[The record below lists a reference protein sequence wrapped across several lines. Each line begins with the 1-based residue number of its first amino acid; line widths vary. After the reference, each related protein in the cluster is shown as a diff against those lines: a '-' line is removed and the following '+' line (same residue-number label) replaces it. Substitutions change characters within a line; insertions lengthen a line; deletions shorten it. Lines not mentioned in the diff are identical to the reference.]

1 MYLVG
6 EPVPQAVANKWASYT
21 DLYNMYGPTE
31 GTCGATIKHL
41 VPGSPVTIG
50 GPNPTSR
57 VYVLNSRRRLAQPGM
72 IGEIYL
78 AGVQIAKGYL
88 NLPDQTK
95 ERFLPDSICCVAEQ
109 MYKTG
114 DRGYWN
120 EDGEIVLLGRN
131 DRQIKL
137 LGYRLDLNDLEIR
150 VAKAMPEV
158 DAVAIAR
165 HGNHLIA
172 MVQPVSLDIEE
183 FRRRAA
189 AVLPSYAVP
198 HQVVPVARLPTT
210 TAGKVDYAAVASS
223 HTAIS
228 KSSSEHPKVTEKLVI
243 AAFRHSLSLS
253 EETTVTDESSFIDLG
268 GNSLQQLSL
277 AQHLSK
283 FFHTRV
289 PLRMIIQCPRVKELA
304 RSIEKHKATAGHV
317 ISPTLSRNIGQ
328 VSPIESEWLQ
338 KYRLG
343 AGSSSF
349 NVCFASCFDEG
360 VINGNKLADAWNAVL
375 ARHKILRCRY
385 ISRHGNAAVREYL
398 DFVPQT
404 ERTRR
409 LDLWHEVNRPF
420 HIDQENSVRIFI
432 TKDKLLV
439 VLSHIIADYTTLST
453 LLREASAVYNGQ
465 ELAPI
470 TRDYFDA
477 SVWYE
482 PVPSCHLDFWR
493 KYLQDCPSNP
503 PILGRQQDRNGY
515 QGKSVATLVGCDT
528 FRAMREYSVTAK
540 VSMQQLVTAA
550 VTLCLDLDPSRTDL
564 VIGSPF
570 INRNVEDLE
579 TVGLY
584 LEPLPVR
591 IKYDPAGHEH
601 QEMPETYIQ
610 AVQGSYQAAL
620 AHAMPWHQLLHH
632 LAIEPNYPNHPL
644 FDVMVTF
651 HEYQQSSSLQMSAP
665 GFETLFVWSTGSKF
679 KLMCEFTAVS
689 DTKLLLRLEH
699 DTNCIL
705 ASDIERLQALIPQ
718 ALELLTQGMPYDQ
731 MKKRLAKREESEYE
745 TINMDDIFGKRFCD
759 L

>member
-6 EPVPQAVANKWASYT
+6 EPVPQAVADKWASHKN
-21 DLYNMYGPTE
+21 LYNMYGPTE

-41 VPGSPVTIG
+41 DRGSPVTIG

-57 VYVLNSRRRLAQPGM
+57 VYVLNSRRRLAQPSV

-95 ERFLPDSICCVAEQ
+95 ERFLPDSICCNSEQ

-137 LGYRLDLNDLEIR
+137 RGYRLDLNDLEIR

-165 HGNHLIA
+165 HENHLIA
-172 MVQPVSLDIEE
+172 MVQPVSLDVGE
-183 FRRRAA
+183 FRRRVA

-198 HQVVPVARLPTT
+198 HKIVPVAQLPTT

-223 HTAIS
+223 HTVIS
-228 KSSSEHPKVTEKLVI
+228 KSSSEYPDVTEKLVI
-243 AAFRHSLSLS
+243 AAFRHSLSLD
-253 EETTVTDESSFIDLG
+253 EETSATTESSFIDLG

-283 FFHTRV
+283 LFHTRV
-289 PLRMIIQCPRVKELA
+289 PLRMILECPTVKELA
-304 RSIEKHKATAGHV
+304 RRIEKHRATAGHL
-317 ISPTLSRNIGQ
+317 ISSSSSLNSRQ
-328 VSPIESEWLQ
+328 VSPIEFEWLQ
-338 KYRLG
+338 KYRLD

-349 NVCFASCFDEG
+349 NVCFAASFDEDA
-360 VINGNKLADAWNAVL
+360 INRDKLVHAWNAVL
-375 ARHKILRCRY
+375 TRHKMLRCRY
-385 ISRHGNAAVREYL
+385 IAPHGNAAVREYL
-398 DFVPQT
+398 DCAPRT
-404 ERTRR
+404 ELTQR

-432 TKDKLLV
+432 SPDKLLV
-439 VLSHIIADYTTLST
+439 VLSHIIADYTTLSI

-465 ELAPI
+465 ELSPI
-470 TRDYFDA
+470 TRTYSDA
-477 SVWYE
+477 RVWYE
-482 PVPSCHLDFWR
+482 PVPSCQLDFW
-493 KYLQDCPSNP
+493 KGFLQDCPSNP
-503 PILGRQQDRNGY
+503 PLLGRQQDRGGY
-515 QGKSVATLVGCDT
+515 QGNSVITQIRWDI
-528 FRAMREYSVTAK
+528 FHAMREYTVTAK

-550 VTLCLDLDPSRTDL
+550 VALCLDLDPSRTDL
-564 VIGSPF
+564 VMGSPF
-570 INRNVEDLE
+570 INRNLEDLE

-591 IKYDPAGHEH
+591 IKYDSASHRDGDLR
-601 QEMPETYIQ
+601 ETFVQ
-610 AVQGSYQAAL
+610 AVQKSYQAAL
-620 AHAMPWHQLLHH
+620 AHAMPWHQLLTH
-632 LAIEPNYPNHPL
+632 LAIEPDYPNHPL

-651 HEYQQSSSLQMSAP
+651 HDYQQSSSLQMSAP
-665 GFETLFVWSTGSKF
+665 GFETMFVWSEGSKF

-689 DTKLLLRLEH
+689 ETKLLLRLEH
-699 DTNCIL
+699 DTACISS
-705 ASDIERLQALIPQ
+705 SDIEQLQALIPR
-718 ALELLTQGMPYDQ
+718 ALALLTQDIPYDE
-731 MKKRLAKREESEYE
+731 MKKQLARREAPGYE
-745 TINMDDIFGKRFCD
+745 TINKNDFFGTRICDI
-759 L
+759 